1 VLAASK
7 TDSGSVVSR
16 ALLADGDSFGRVT
29 VALQNHDLTVSI
41 LVVSVPDVPSWLS
54 LRRHLCSTLS
64 TLNTAARIHG
74 LKFNHLARIA
84 FCMFLAFTEGK
95 GQSHVNFL
103 IPTFCDRA
111 AVAVTLSVTMHGQSV
126 QGREARD
133 CRYLNAAR

>member
-1 VLAASK
+1 MLAASK

-64 TLNTAARIHG
+64 TLNTAARIHTVS
-74 LKFNHLARIA
+74 NSI
-84 FCMFLAFTEGK
+84 T
-95 GQSHVNFL
+95 
-103 IPTFCDRA
+103 
-111 AVAVTLSVTMHGQSV
+111 
-126 QGREARD
+126 
-133 CRYLNAAR
+133 